1 MGLASD
7 GGSGAA
13 PGKERRAMPSATSG
27 HGIPPWPGGP
37 GRAHPRRARVQ
48 RVGAFAKARLRR
60 DHFMDVRPT
69 SPSSETV
76 PVQKYTLYRADSSSE
91 VSARGLTPMVCML
104 RVWGDRKPEG
114 HAL

>member
-1 MGLASD
+1 
-7 GGSGAA
+7 
-13 PGKERRAMPSATSG
+13 
-27 HGIPPWPGGP
+27 
-37 GRAHPRRARVQ
+37 
-48 RVGAFAKARLRR
+48 
-60 DHFMDVRPT
+60 MDVRPT

>member
-76 PVQKYTLYRADSSSE
+76 PVQKYTL
-91 VSARGLTPMVCML
+91 VPRGLQFRGFGAWINTHGL
-104 RVWGDRKPEG
+104 HAKRWGDRKPEG